1 MKKIYIINGPNLNLL
16 GRRQP
21 EVYGYQT
28 FEDYFKILQKKFENK
43 VELHYFQSNS
53 EGVLLDKIHEIGFS
67 ADAIILNA
75 GAYTHTSIAIA
86 DGIAGVTTPV
96 IEVHI
101 SNVHARESFRH
112 HSHLSRVCKGIIVGF
127 GIKGYDLAI
136 EFFLIG

>member
-16 GRRQP
+16 GRREP
-21 EVYGYQT
+21 EVYGSQT

-53 EGVLLDKIHEIGFS
+53 EGLLLDKIHEIGFS

-86 DGIAGVTTPV
+86 DGISGVKTPV

-136 EFFLIG
+136 ESFLI